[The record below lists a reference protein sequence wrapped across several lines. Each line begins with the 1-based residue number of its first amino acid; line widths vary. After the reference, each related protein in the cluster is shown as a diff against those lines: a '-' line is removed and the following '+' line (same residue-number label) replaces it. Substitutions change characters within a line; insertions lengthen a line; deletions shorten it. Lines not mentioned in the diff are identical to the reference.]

1 MTNPKDAEDFENY
14 LCGGVDGERNYTTIN
29 PMTKKVLPLHGS
41 LNNLG
46 SQLAAAND
54 NGAGV
59 FTTLNP
65 LLGAKRRATEV
76 VSVHGLFLDLDGAAL
91 DPVLEVMPAPHMIVE
106 TSPGKFHVHWK
117 VHDCHLNQFKTC
129 QIALASRF
137 DGDPAVSDL
146 PRLTRVPGY
155 KHQKLDKTTGK
166 LSEPFLSHI
175 IAQHHGPAYSLTE
188 LFEPVGAVPVSA
200 PKQAANSRFDAQQD
214 VGEGG
219 RNAALTKYCGRLISQ
234 GTSESESMAMLTKW
248 NNTHCEPPLPDDEIE
263 RTYTSILK
271 RDALNQEPVQT
282 VVQQLNQQHA
292 IVSVEG
298 KLRVLKEGPMGVSY
312 SSVGDFHSYYLNRP
326 KVEGRGATKVWMS
339 HPDRRTYEGL
349 VFDPAYRS
357 EYAYH
362 YNLWQGFAVEPAE
375 GDCSLYLELILT
387 VICCG
392 NEQHYNYLIR
402 WMAHAVQCPGELPGV
417 AVVLMG
423 GRGSGKGCSIQPF
436 GRLFGRHFAS
446 LNTRESFMGR
456 FNAHMQDKMVMFADE
471 VFWSGDKSQE
481 GALKTMITEHR
492 RPYEAKGLP
501 LVELDN
507 FARVVMATNDT
518 WAVPAGHDERRY
530 LVLEVSDIRKQD
542 TAYFGAID
550 RQMRS
555 GGDSALL
562 HMLLQ
567 LDLTDFDVRDI
578 PQTNALASQKLKS
591 LNPLETWWHDCLDE
605 GSIGFCDDSGRL
617 IGHSST
623 ISGPTEMGL
632 WPSFAATSA
641 LYEAYT
647 DHSKKLGRRYPL
659 STSEFGKRFIQLAKV
674 SSIRPNIY
682 GSRVRG
688 YDMPSLNN
696 ARQEFCKFLG
706 HELVWE

>member
-1 MTNPKDAEDFENY
+1 MV
-14 LCGGVDGERNYTTIN
+14 C
-29 PMTKKVLPLHGS
+29 
-41 LNNLG
+41 
-46 SQLAAAND
+46 
-54 NGAGV
+54 
-59 FTTLNP
+59 
-65 LLGAKRRATEV
+65 
-76 VSVHGLFLDLDGAAL
+76 
-91 DPVLEVMPAPHMIVE
+91 
-106 TSPGKFHVHWK
+106 HV
-117 VHDCHLNQFKTC
+117 CSYMF
-129 QIALASRF
+129 
-137 DGDPAVSDL
+137 
-146 PRLTRVPGY
+146 
-155 KHQKLDKTTGK
+155 
-166 LSEPFLSHI
+166 SE
-175 IAQHHGPAYSLTE
+175 
-188 LFEPVGAVPVSA
+188 
-200 PKQAANSRFDAQQD
+200 
-214 VGEGG
+214 
-219 RNAALTKYCGRLISQ
+219 
-234 GTSESESMAMLTKW
+234 M
-248 NNTHCEPPLPDDEIE
+248 
-263 RTYTSILK
+263 
-271 RDALNQEPVQT
+271 
-282 VVQQLNQQHA
+282 
-292 IVSVEG
+292 
-298 KLRVLKEGPMGVSY
+298 
-312 SSVGDFHSYYLNRP
+312 
-326 KVEGRGATKVWMS
+326 
-339 HPDRRTYEGL
+339 
-349 VFDPAYRS
+349 
-357 EYAYH
+357 
-362 YNLWQGFAVEPAE
+362 
-375 GDCSLYLELILT
+375 LYL
-387 VICCG
+387 
-392 NEQHYNYLIR
+392 
-402 WMAHAVQCPGELPGV
+402 V
-417 AVVLMG
+417 APLV
-423 GRGSGKGCSIQPF
+423 
-436 GRLFGRHFAS
+436 
-446 LNTRESFMGR
+446 
-456 FNAHMQDKMVMFADE
+456 
-471 VFWSGDKSQE
+471 
-481 GALKTMITEHR
+481 ALKTMITEHR

-542 TAYFGAID
+542 SAYFGAID

-562 HMLLQ
+562 HMLLK

-696 ARQEFCKFLG
+696 ARRDFCVFLG

>member
-1 MTNPKDAEDFENY
+1 MTNQKDAENFENY
-14 LCGGVDGERNYTTIN
+14 LCGVVDGERNYTTIH
-29 PMTKKVLPLHGS
+29 PRSKKVLSFHGS
-41 LNNLG
+41 LSSLEV
-46 SQLAAAND
+46 QLAAAND

-59 FTTLNP
+59 FTTVNP
-65 LLGAKRRATEV
+65 LRGAKRLATEV

-91 DPVLEVMPAPHMIVE
+91 DPVLKVMPAPHIIVE
-106 TSPGKFHVHWK
+106 TSPGKFHVHWA
-117 VHDCHLNQFKTC
+117 VHDCHLDQFKTC
-129 QIALASRF
+129 QVALASRF
-137 DGDPAVSDL
+137 DGDPAVCDL
-146 PRLTRVPGY
+146 PRLARVPGY
-155 KHQKLDKTTGK
+155 KHQKLDKMTGK

-175 IAQHHGPAYSLTE
+175 IAQHHDPAYSLTE

-214 VGEGG
+214 VDEGG
-219 RNAALTKYCGRLISQ
+219 RNTALTRHCGRLINEQ
-234 GTSESESMAMLTKW
+234 LSEREALAKLTKW
-248 NNTHCEPPLPDDEIE
+248 NRAHCIPPLPDDEVE
-263 RTYTSILK
+263 QTYASILK
-271 RDALNQEPVQT
+271 TDAMNATPAKA

-312 SSVGDFHSYYLNRP
+312 SSVGDFHSYYLNLP
-326 KVEGRGATKVWMS
+326 KVEGSSATKVWMS

-357 EYAYH
+357 EYANH

-402 WMAHAVQCPGELPGV
+402 WMAHAVQCPGQLPGV

-423 GRGSGKGCSIQPF
+423 GRGAGKGCSIQPF

-530 LVLEVSDIRKQD
+530 LVLEVSGVHKQD
-542 TAYFGAID
+542 TTYFGAID
-550 RQMRS
+550 SQMRS

-562 HMLLQ
+562 HMLLH
-567 LDLTDFDVRDI
+567 LDLTGFDVRDV
-578 PQTNALASQKLKS
+578 PQTNALAGQKLKS
-591 LNPLETWWHDCLDE
+591 LDPLETWWHDCLDE
-605 GSIGFCDDSGRL
+605 GSIGFCDESGRL

-623 ISGPTEMGL
+623 IAGPTKRGL

-688 YDMPSLNN
+688 YDMPSLCG
-696 ARQEFCKFLG
+696 ARQEFCNFLG